1 MEGIKVDHSQYKN
14 ELTLRNR
21 MGRLLWN
28 IICFFLFRPFV
39 SNYFNEWRKF
49 LLKLFGAKIGKG
61 SVIYS
66 SVKIWAPW
74 NLDIGEYVALAQD
87 VNCYNV
93 NKIIIKS
100 NATISQSAYLCS
112 ASHDI
117 SDPKHPLISAP
128 IIICDQ
134 AWVATDTF
142 VGMGVTIGQGAVIGA
157 RAAVFKDVEPWVV
170 VGGNPAKFIKTR
182 KFI

>member
-1 MEGIKVDHSQYKN
+1 MEKIVVDHSKYQNTLTFKN
-14 ELTLRNR
+14 KVS
-21 MGRLLWN
+21 RLLWN
-28 IICFFLFRPFV
+28 IVCVLFFRPFA
-39 SNYFNEWRKF
+39 SNVFNGWRKF
-49 LLKLFGAKIGKG
+49 ILRIFGARIGKG

-74 NLDIGEYVALAQD
+74 NLELGEFVAIAQG

-93 NKIIIKS
+93 NKILIKS
-100 NATISQSAYLCS
+100 NATISQFAYLCS

-117 SDPKHPLISAP
+117 SNPAHPLISAP
-128 IIICDQ
+128 IVINDQ
-134 AWVATDTF
+134 AWIATDTF
-142 VGMGVTIGQGAVIGA
+142 VGMGVTIGQGAVVGA

-170 VGGNPAKFIKTR
+170 VGGNPAKFIKAR